1 MRIILHSLLLF
12 VLTASAVA
20 QSGRRNINP
29 PPPREPVVVDI
40 PRESRPEPVLAPI
53 EGSLLSESLLEREL
67 RSIDEGSFR
76 LSDFRGKVV
85 VVNIWATWCGPCRRE
100 VPDYEKVR
108 KEFAGKPVEF
118 IGLTTENP
126 RTAAEKVKQFAR
138 DFKFGFRLGWA
149 DRETAQML
157 MNGRSVIPQTVVISA
172 EGRLVSHWNGYDS
185 GQSRSRLRDAID
197 RALAE
202 KASSTQPLQPD
213 FNIERLS
220 TFPHSVSASFRFY

>member
-1 MRIILHSLLLF
+1 MRKIVLLSFLLL
-12 VLTASAVA
+12 VLTAIAVA

-29 PPPREPVVVDI
+29 PPPRAPIVETPVV
-40 PRESRPEPVLAPI
+40 ESRPEPSLAPI
-53 EGSLLSESLLEREL
+53 EGSTLSESLMDREL

-100 VPDYEKVR
+100 VPEYEKVR

-126 RTAAEKVKQFAR
+126 RTASEKVKQFAR
-138 DFKFGFRLGWA
+138 EFNFGFRLGFA

-157 MNGRSVIPQTVVISA
+157 MNGRSVIPQTVVISG
-172 EGRLVSHWNGYDS
+172 EGRLVSHWNGYSS
-185 GQSRSRLRDAID
+185 GESRRRLHDAID

-202 KASSTQPLQPD
+202 RASYKATAPTQPSDIHTIL
-213 FNIERLS
+213 EAS
-220 TFPHSVSASFRFY
+220 CFPF

>member
-1 MRIILHSLLLF
+1 MKKFIILSLLLF
-12 VLTASAVA
+12 ILTAGSSA
-20 QSGRRNINP
+20 QSGRRLHNP
-29 PPPREPVVVDI
+29 PPPREPVVET
-40 PRESRPEPVLAPI
+40 PTFESRPQPSLAPV
-53 EGSLLSESLLEREL
+53 EGSTLSESLLDREL
-67 RSIDEGSFR
+67 KSIDQESFR

-108 KEFAGKPVEF
+108 KEFAGRPVEF

-138 DFKFGFRLGWA
+138 EFKFGFRLGWA

-185 GQSRSRLRDAID
+185 GQSRSRLREAID

-202 KASSTQPLQPD
+202 APSPTQPQ
-213 FNIERLS
+213 
-220 TFPHSVSASFRFY
+220 

>member
-1 MRIILHSLLLF
+1 MRRIVLLSFLF
-12 VLTASAVA
+12 LVLTASAVA
-20 QSGRRNINP
+20 QSGRRNVNP
-29 PPPREPVVVDI
+29 PPPREPVVETPVF
-40 PRESRPEPVLAPI
+40 ESRPEPSLAPI
-53 EGSLLSESLLEREL
+53 AGSMLSESLLDREL
-67 RSIDEGSFR
+67 KSIDEGSFR

-126 RTAAEKVKQFAR
+126 RTASEKVKRFAH
-138 DFKFGFRLGWA
+138 DFNFGFRLGWA

-185 GQSRSRLRDAID
+185 GQSRSRLHDAID

-202 KASSTQPLQPD
+202 RSSNSP
-213 FNIERLS
+213 
-220 TFPHSVSASFRFY
+220 TFPGHLSDIQTIFEASCFPF

>member
-1 MRIILHSLLLF
+1 MRRIILHSIVLF
-12 VLTASAVA
+12 VLTAGAAA
-20 QSGRRNINP
+20 QSGRRIVNP
-29 PPPREPVVVDI
+29 PPPRDPVVETPVF
-40 PRESRPEPVLAPI
+40 ESRPAPSLAPI
-53 EGSLLSESLLEREL
+53 EGSTLPESLLDREL
-67 RSIDEGSFR
+67 KAIDEGSFR

-108 KEFAGKPVEF
+108 KEYAGRPVEF

-126 RTAAEKVKQFAR
+126 RTASEKVKQFAR

-172 EGRLVSHWNGYDS
+172 EGRLVSHWNGYG
-185 GQSRSRLRDAID
+185 GQSRSRLHDAIE

-202 KASSTQPLQPD
+202 RASSNQPLEMQ
-213 FNIERLS
+213 LS
-220 TFPHSVSASFRFY
+220 DIATFSTHLAFRFY